1 MSATPRPRKSKKSST
16 RRSSE
21 QRRDNTPAPVKPAL
35 WQELR
40 DKLETEYQSEGKL
53 NIAKIHLAWH
63 ELCTAKKI
71 RHKEPPNEQTLRNFR
86 NEEPKAREYWF
97 IDGLCQLL
105 LSCSLEEWEEQ
116 HKQAQDAPQEK
127 VQHQD
132 ELRKQVEI
140 AEIEKLNSQSQSLLL
155 SHDQLEALVA
165 AVKAGR
171 KLQETEAPFDI
182 RIRTLCRL
190 WQILYKIR
198 ERNRLEKHSHF
209 VEAVSFS
216 PNGRFIASAS
226 YDKTVKLWRHD
237 GSLKESI
244 PHSAC
249 VHCVRFNPD
258 SKFIVFGSNNG
269 TVTLWSI
276 DNRQPQTFQ
285 IHSSIVYDVG
295 FSPDGATI
303 ASASLDNTVKLW
315 SSDGKE
321 PKILNHSGSVHSVSF
336 SPDEKMIATA
346 SPGKVYLWNKEDS
359 LQNTFKLQ
367 NTFEI
372 EFGEFAKVRF
382 SPNSEM
388 IAVANGRDST
398 LQLRDTNGKLLKTI
412 NEDAIGD
419 SSHAI
424 ISICFSPDGKTIAAA
439 TGAGDRTVK
448 LWSVEGDGS
457 LLMTFSGH
465 THAVSDVSFSPDGKT
480 IASVGDKTIR
490 LWSTNYS
497 NVLEDNNWLL
507 SQCFSLDGKTVAT
520 ASRDL
525 NDGNTIMRLW
535 SVHGKLK
542 TELKIPVPGDEKARF
557 SPDCKNLAIPS
568 GNNVQLWSVDNTQ
581 WGLLRGHKD
590 AVRGV
595 SFRADSKMIASASR
609 DKTVILWDLEK
620 KLLSSI
626 LRHSDWVS
634 DVIFSP
640 NGKTV
645 ATVSDKVMVWSL
657 KGELPTILN
666 EDSNGSTVVC
676 FSPDSKIVA
685 VSDISND
692 GTVKLW
698 NLEDKSVKTLSP
710 KEGIPSSGVK
720 SISFSPDGKIIATAF
735 NGLNLWSLDGNL
747 LGTINGH
754 GSDIID
760 ISFSPDGKIIAVVAE
775 YKPGVDKLGYI
786 RLVSVWSL
794 DVDSLLLNGCN
805 WLRDYLKTNPNVS
818 ESDRY
823 LCDGIGTQK

>member
-1 MSATPRPRKSKKSST
+1 MEEQDKIRFRKFLKEKAIVCDLKKTATKVFFVEFDPDTQGMRDEDRAETLQMSQETYVAGK
-16 RRSSE
+16 RSMYKQLSVSGQGFKREAYFRQLLREFSESPSE
-21 QRRDNTPAPVKPAL
+21 Q
-35 WQELR
+35 E
-40 DKLETEYQSEGKL
+40 
-53 NIAKIHLAWH
+53 
-63 ELCTAKKI
+63 
-71 RHKEPPNEQTLRNFR
+71 
-86 NEEPKAREYWF
+86 
-97 IDGLCQLL
+97 
-105 LSCSLEEWEEQ
+105 
-116 HKQAQDAPQEK
+116 
-127 VQHQD
+127 
-132 ELRKQVEI
+132 RKRL
-140 AEIEKLNSQSQSLLL
+140 EIEELNSQSQSLLL
-155 SHDQLEALVA
+155 SHDQLGALLA

-171 KLQETEAPFDI
+171 KLQETEVPADI
-182 RIRTLCRL
+182 KMQTVCRL

-226 YDKTVKLWRHD
+226 YDKTVKLWTHD
-237 GSLKESI
+237 GSLTESI

-249 VHCVRFNPD
+249 VHCVSFSPD

-276 DNRQPQTFQ
+276 DNGQPQTFQ
-285 IHSSIVYDVG
+285 MHSSIVYDVG
-295 FSPDGATI
+295 FSPDGEII

-321 PKILNHSGSVHSVSF
+321 PKILNHSDSVHSVSF

-382 SPNSEM
+382 SPNSEI

-412 NEDAIGD
+412 NKDAIGD

-424 ISICFSPDGKTIAAA
+424 ISISFSPDGKTIAAA

-507 SQCFSLDGKTVAT
+507 NQCFSLDGKTIAT

-525 NDGNTIMRLW
+525 NDGNTILKLW
-535 SVHGKLK
+535 SVDGKLK
-542 TELKIPVPGDEKARF
+542 TELKIPVPGDEKVRF
-557 SPDCKNLAIPS
+557 SPECKILAIPS
-568 GNNVQLWSVDNTQ
+568 DNNVQLWSVDGTQ
-581 WGLLRGHKD
+581 CRLLRGHKD

-609 DKTVILWDLEK
+609 DKTVIVWDLEK
-620 KLLSSI
+620 KLFSI

-710 KEGIPSSGVK
+710 KEGIPSSGMK
-720 SISFSPDGKIIATAF
+720 SISFSPDGKFIATAF

-747 LGTINGH
+747 LGTINEYGR
-754 GSDIID
+754 DIID

-775 YKPGVDKLGYI
+775 YKPGVDKLGYV
-786 RLVSVWSL
+786 RLLSVWTL

-818 ESDRY
+818 ESDRH